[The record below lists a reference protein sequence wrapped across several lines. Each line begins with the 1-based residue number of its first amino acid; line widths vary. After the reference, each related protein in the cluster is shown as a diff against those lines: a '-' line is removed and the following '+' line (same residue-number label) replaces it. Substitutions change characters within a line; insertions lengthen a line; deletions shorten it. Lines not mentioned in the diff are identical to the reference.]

1 MDFRKHVDEQLEKNR
16 HKKKIT
22 SVHEGYGLL
31 IEEVDEFFDEVKKK
45 TSVRFR
51 EDVVKEL
58 AQIAAMCERIYNDL
72 YKG

>member
-1 MDFRKHVDEQLEKNR
+1 MVFRKYVEEQLEKTK
-16 HKKKIT
+16 HKKQI
-22 SVHEGYGLL
+22 SSIHEGYGLL

-45 TSVRFR
+45 TSVRFK

-58 AQIAAMCERIYNDL
+58 AQIAVICERIYNDL